1 MLTLGVEFRVMKPES
16 EKVKGQGPDTG
27 LRLDKPCKKKVRIS
41 QRENTKEKQMKSNGR
56 RMERDLAGVTTSK
69 AVACVCVYVCIR
81 SGGGQGGC
89 ISVSGRLGITLSWLG
104 VGPLTLLVYVE
115 HKHGQ
120 DRTPADN

>member
-1 MLTLGVEFRVMKPES
+1 M
-16 EKVKGQGPDTG
+16 KGQGPDAG
-27 LRLDKPCKKKVRIS
+27 LRLDKLCKKKVRIS
-41 QRENTKEKQMKSNGR
+41 QRENTKEKQMTSNGR

-69 AVACVCVYVCIR
+69 AVACVCVYQEW
-81 SGGGQGGC
+81 GGWTRRMYQC
-89 ISVSGRLGITLSWLG
+89 QWAAWDYFELAG